1 MMQVETAML
10 RGARQL
16 VNDSNSESIID
27 SVVDDT
33 DNQEEDVGYNNRFV
47 GNNKPLLQRQDYTT
61 TAEVDSISIDQHQQ
75 RQTQEHVIESQGET
89 RVKRVKTYQEREI
102 KNREIRRIQIIAWL
116 EQKEKQQGVDQDQI
130 ERLRTQLL
138 SSLQ

>member
-33 DNQEEDVGYNNRFV
+33 ANQEEDVGYNNRFV
-47 GNNKPLLQRQDYTT
+47 ANNKPLLQRQDYTT

-89 RVKRVKTYQEREI
+89 RVKTYQEREI